1 MRKKTPVVG
10 VDAPIESV
18 ADAILKGG
26 VGCVLVTSGENIVG
40 IVTERDI
47 VRRMA
52 LGATQSAGV
61 TGRSVMS
68 TPLIVVSPET
78 PVQDALV
85 IMAEKGIRRLPVV
98 KGGGFLGLV
107 TLEDIVLAFAK
118 QLESLRSLAD
128 ALTKQIG
135 EKESLWYA

>member
-1 MRKKTPVVG
+1 MRKKAPAVG
-10 VDAPIESV
+10 ADTPIEGV

-26 VGCVLVTSGENIVG
+26 MGCVLVTSGEGIVG

-47 VRRMA
+47 VRGMA
-52 LGATQSAGV
+52 LGASRSAGA
-61 TGRSVMS
+61 TGRNIMS
-68 TPLIVVSPET
+68 SPLIVVGPET
-78 PVQDALV
+78 PVEDALA

-98 KGGGFLGLV
+98 KGGGLLGLV

-128 ALTKQIG
+128 ALAKQT
-135 EKESLWYA
+135 KESMWYA